1 MKKNP
6 THLRR
11 PSAPS
16 SPAMSA
22 SHDPPFLRR
31 YGSLFSA
38 ASEEEA
44 PRRGKGGV
52 LEECE
57 LPVIDLRVL
66 REEAG
71 SRTACSAETASAS
84 AEMASASSEWG
95 FFQVVNHGVSGE
107 LLEEIREE
115 QKRLFRVPFEKKERW
130 TALNESYRWGNPT
143 ATSLDQLSWSEAFHV
158 PLSNLGAHDDAEE
171 FTSLREAMRKV
182 ASAMLELARILS
194 AVLAENLGCRRHLFG
209 ENCSESTCFLR
220 LNRYPPCPFSPNTMG
235 LVPHTDSD
243 FMTILHQ
250 DHVGGLQLM
259 KDSKWVSIKPNPEAL
274 IVNIGDLFQAWSN
287 DVYKSVQH
295 RVMTN
300 RKAERYSIAFFLCPS
315 YDSVIGSCKEP
326 SPYKRFTFKE
336 FRAQVQED
344 VKATGYKV
352 GLSRFLL

>member
-1 MKKNP
+1 M
-6 THLRR
+6 
-11 PSAPS
+11 S
-16 SPAMSA
+16 SPPA
-22 SHDPPFLRR
+22 SPDPPFLRR
-31 YGSLFSA
+31 YGPLFSA
-38 ASEEEA
+38 AAAGEHHRRKEA
-44 PRRGKGGV
+44 GAV
-52 LEECE
+52 SAEECE

-66 REEAG
+66 SPESAAEIAG
-71 SRTACSAETASAS
+71 
-84 AEMASASSEWG
+84 ASSEWG

-107 LLEEIREE
+107 LLEELREE
-115 QKRLFRVPFEKKERW
+115 QKRLFRVPFEEKEGS

-158 PLSNLGAHDDAEE
+158 PLSSLAPRAVPAEAEDDDDDHE
-171 FTSLREAMRKV
+171 FRSLREVMRKV
-182 ASAMLELARILS
+182 AGAMSELARLLS
-194 AVLAENLGCRRHLFG
+194 AVLAENLGCPRDLFG
-209 ENCSESTCFLR
+209 ENCSETTCFLR
-220 LNRYPPCPFSPNTMG
+220 LNRYPPCPFSSNTMG

-300 RKAERYSIAFFLCPS
+300 KVERYSVAFFLCPS

-326 SPYKRFTFKE
+326 SPYRKFTFKE